1 MSTVMSTTV
10 STTGSVK
17 RQQINL
23 FNPAFQP
30 QKQVLSSATIALAL
44 GAVIAGIAILA
55 VVGRMETAE
64 LRRQASSGAAQ
75 LEQRQARLASANREF
90 APRQKDATLDA
101 QIAEAG
107 TQLASM
113 RHISG
118 ALSRGELGD
127 TSGFAGYFR
136 ALARQS
142 AQGLWLTGVTIG
154 AGGTQIGIK
163 GRTVDPA
170 MVPGY
175 LNRLTHEPLMQGK
188 SFASLQIGE
197 AAPLQVQDADG
208 KASTRPA
215 PYVEFSLQ
223 SVPDAVVPGVRP

>member
-1 MSTVMSTTV
+1 M
-10 STTGSVK
+10 K
-17 RQQINL
+17 QQINL

-30 QKQVLSSATIALAL
+30 QKQVLSSATIALAV
-44 GAVIAGIAILA
+44 GAVIAGVAIFA
-55 VVGRMETAE
+55 VIGKMETAE
-64 LRRQASSGAAQ
+64 LRRQADSGAVQ
-75 LEQRQARLASANREF
+75 LEKRQARLASANREF
-90 APRQKDATLDA
+90 IPRQKDATLEA
-101 QIAEAG
+101 QIAEAN
-107 TQLASM
+107 TQLAAM

-127 TSGFAGYFR
+127 TGGFAGYFK

-142 AQGLWLTGVTIG
+142 AQGLWLTGVTVG
-154 AGGTQIGIK
+154 AGGAQIGIK

-175 LNRLTHEPLMQGK
+175 LNRLTQEPLMQGK

-208 KASTRPA
+208 KPATRPA
-215 PYVEFSLQ
+215 PYIEFSLQ
-223 SVPDAVVPGVRP
+223 SVPEESRP

>member
-1 MSTVMSTTV
+1 M
-10 STTGSVK
+10 K
-17 RQQINL
+17 QQINL

-30 QKQVLSSATIALAL
+30 QKQVLSSATIALAV
-44 GAVIAGIAILA
+44 GVVIVGIAILA
-55 VVGRMETAE
+55 VAGKMETAE
-64 LRRQASSGAAQ
+64 LQQQASSGATQ
-75 LEQRQARLASANREF
+75 LEKRQARLATANREF
-90 APRQKDATLDA
+90 TPRQKDATLDA
-101 QIAEAG
+101 QIAQADM
-107 TQLASM
+107 QLAAM

-127 TSGFAGYFR
+127 TSGFAGYFK

-142 AQGLWLTGVTIG
+142 AQGLWLTGVTVG
-154 AGGTQIGIK
+154 AGGAQIGIK

-208 KASTRPA
+208 KPATRPA
-215 PYVEFSLQ
+215 PYIEFSLQ
-223 SVPDAVVPGVRP
+223 SVPEESRP

>member
-1 MSTVMSTTV
+1 MSTTA
-10 STTGSVK
+10 

-30 QKQVLSSATIALAL
+30 QKQILSSATIALAI
-44 GAVIAGIAILA
+44 GAVIAGVAILA
-55 VVGRMETAE
+55 VIGKMETAE
-64 LRRQASSGAAQ
+64 LQQQARSGAVQ
-75 LEQRQARLASANREF
+75 LEKRQARLASANAEF
-90 APRQKDATLDA
+90 APRQKDTTLDA
-101 QIAEAG
+101 QIAEASA
-107 TQLASM
+107 QLAAM

-127 TSGFAGYFR
+127 TSGFAGYFK

-142 AQGLWLTGVTIG
+142 AQGLWLTGVTVD
-154 AGGTQIGIK
+154 AGGSQIGIK

-197 AAPLQVQDADG
+197 AAPLQVQDAEG
-208 KASTRPA
+208 KPATRPA
-215 PYVEFSLQ
+215 PYIEFSLQ
-223 SVPDAVVPGVRP
+223 SVPEEPRK

>member
-1 MSTVMSTTV
+1 M
-10 STTGSVK
+10 K
-17 RQQINL
+17 QQINL

-30 QKQVLSSATIALAL
+30 QKQVLSSATIALA
-44 GAVIAGIAILA
+44 VVVVVAGIAILA
-55 VVGRMETAE
+55 VAGRMETAE
-64 LRRQASSGAAQ
+64 LRQQASSGATQ
-75 LEQRQARLASANREF
+75 LEKRQARLDSVNREF
-90 APRQKDATLDA
+90 TPRQKDATLEA
-101 QIAEAG
+101 QIAEAN
-107 TQLASM
+107 TQLTAM

-127 TSGFAGYFR
+127 TSGFAGYFK

-142 AQGLWLTGVTIG
+142 AQGLWLTGVTVG
-154 AGGTQIGIK
+154 AGGAQIGIK

-208 KASTRPA
+208 KPATRPA
-215 PYVEFSLQ
+215 PYIEFSLQ
-223 SVPDAVVPGVRP
+223 SIPEEQGK

>member
-1 MSTVMSTTV
+1 M
-10 STTGSVK
+10 K
-17 RQQINL
+17 QQINL

-30 QKQVLSSATIALAL
+30 QKHVLSSATIALAV
-44 GAVIAGIAILA
+44 GVVIAGIAILA
-55 VVGRMETAE
+55 VAGRMETAE
-64 LRRQASSGAAQ
+64 LQQQASSGAAQ
-75 LEQRQARLASANREF
+75 LEKRQERLAAANREF
-90 APRQKDATLDA
+90 IPRQKDATLEA
-101 QIAEAG
+101 QIAEAN
-107 TQLASM
+107 TQLTAM

-127 TSGFAGYFR
+127 TSGFAGYFK

-142 AQGLWLTGVTIG
+142 AQGLWLTGVTVG
-154 AGGTQIGIK
+154 AGGAQIGIK

-208 KASTRPA
+208 KPATRPA
-215 PYVEFSLQ
+215 PYIEFSLQ
-223 SVPDAVVPGVRP
+223 SVPEEQGK

>member
-1 MSTVMSTTV
+1 MST
-10 STTGSVK
+10 

-30 QKQVLSSATIALAL
+30 QKQVLSSATIALAM
-44 GAVIAGIAILA
+44 GVVIAGVTILA
-55 VVGRMETAE
+55 VIGKMETAQ
-64 LRRQASSGAAQ
+64 LQQQAGSGAAQ
-75 LEQRQARLASANREF
+75 LEQRQARLLEANREF
-90 APRQKDATLDA
+90 VPRQKDATLDA

-107 TQLASM
+107 TQLAAM

-127 TSGFAGYFR
+127 TSGFAGYFK

-142 AQGLWLTGVTIG
+142 AQGLWLTGVTVD
-154 AGGTQIGIK
+154 AGGSQIGIK

-197 AAPLQVQDADG
+197 AAPLQVQDAEG
-208 KASTRPA
+208 KPATRPA
-215 PYVEFSLQ
+215 PYIEFSLQ
-223 SVPDAVVPGVRP
+223 SVPEEPRK

>member
-1 MSTVMSTTV
+1 MSTIT
-10 STTGSVK
+10 

-30 QKQVLSSATIALAL
+30 QKQILSSATIALAI
-44 GAVIAGIAILA
+44 GAVIAGVAILS
-55 VVGRMETAE
+55 VIGKMEIAE
-64 LRRQASSGAAQ
+64 LQQQAASGAAQ
-75 LEQRQARLASANREF
+75 LEKRQARLASANSEF
-90 APRQKDATLDA
+90 APRQKDTTLDA
-101 QIAEAG
+101 QIAEASA
-107 TQLASM
+107 QLAAM

-127 TSGFAGYFR
+127 TSGFAGYFK

-142 AQGLWLTGVTIG
+142 AQGLWLTGVTVD
-154 AGGTQIGIK
+154 AGGSQIGIK

-197 AAPLQVQDADG
+197 AAPLQVQDAEG
-208 KASTRPA
+208 KPATRPA
-215 PYVEFSLQ
+215 PYIEFSLQ
-223 SVPDAVVPGVRP
+223 SVPEEPRK

>member
-1 MSTVMSTTV
+1 MSAVT
-10 STTGSVK
+10 

-30 QKQVLSSATIALAL
+30 QKQILSSATIALAV
-44 GAVIAGIAILA
+44 GAVIAGVAILA
-55 VVGRMETAE
+55 AIGKMETAE
-64 LRRQASSGAAQ
+64 LQQQAASGAAR
-75 LEQRQARLASANREF
+75 LEQRQARLAAANREF
-90 APRQKDATLDA
+90 VPRQKDATLDA
-101 QIAEAG
+101 QIADAS
-107 TQLASM
+107 TQLAAM

-127 TSGFAGYFR
+127 TSGFAGYFK

-142 AQGLWLTGVTIG
+142 AQGLWLTGVTVG

-208 KASTRPA
+208 KPATRAA
-215 PYVEFSLQ
+215 PYIEFSLQ
-223 SVPDAVVPGVRP
+223 SVAAEPVK

>member
-1 MSTVMSTTV
+1 M
-10 STTGSVK
+10 K
-17 RQQINL
+17 QQINL

-30 QKQVLSSATIALAL
+30 QKQVLSSASIAVAIGATIVGVAL
-44 GAVIAGIAILA
+44 LA
-55 VVGRMETAE
+55 VGGNRETAA
-64 LRRQASSGAAQ
+64 LRQQASSGAAQ

-101 QIAEAG
+101 QIMDAS
-107 TQLASM
+107 TQLVAM

-118 ALSRGELGD
+118 ALARGELGD
-127 TSGFAGYFR
+127 TNGFAGYFK
-136 ALARQS
+136 ALARQGM
-142 AQGLWLTGVTIG
+142 QGLWLTGVTIG
-154 AGGTQIGIK
+154 AGGAQIGIK
-163 GRTVDPA
+163 GRTLDAA

-208 KASTRPA
+208 KLAARPA
-215 PYVEFSLQ
+215 PYIEFSLQ
-223 SVPDAVVPGVRP
+223 SVAEEPAR

>member
-1 MSTVMSTTV
+1 M
-10 STTGSVK
+10 K
-17 RQQINL
+17 QQINL

-30 QKQVLSSATIALAL
+30 QKQVLSSATIALAV
-44 GAVIAGIAILA
+44 GAVLAGVAILA
-55 VVGRMETAE
+55 VIGKMETAE
-64 LRRQASSGAAQ
+64 LRRQADSGAVQ
-75 LEQRQARLASANREF
+75 LEKRQARLASANREF
-90 APRQKDATLDA
+90 VPRQKDATLEA
-101 QIAEAG
+101 QIAEAN
-107 TQLASM
+107 TQLAAM

-127 TSGFAGYFR
+127 TGGFAGYFK

-142 AQGLWLTGVTIG
+142 AQGLWLTGVTVG
-154 AGGTQIGIK
+154 AGGAQIGIR

-197 AAPLQVQDADG
+197 AAPLQVPDADG
-208 KASTRPA
+208 KPATRPA
-215 PYVEFSLQ
+215 PYIEFSLQ
-223 SVPDAVVPGVRP
+223 SVPEEQGK

>member
-1 MSTVMSTTV
+1 MSMSM
-10 STTGSVK
+10 SA
-17 RQQINL
+17 RQQVNL

-30 QKQVLSSATIALAL
+30 QKQILSSATIALAV
-44 GAVIAGIAILA
+44 GAVIAGLGILA
-55 VVGRMETAE
+55 LAGKMETDA
-64 LRRQASSGAAQ
+64 LRQQANSGAAQ
-75 LEQRQARLASANREF
+75 LEKRQARLAAANLEF
-90 APRQKDATLDA
+90 APRQKDASLDA
-101 QIAEAG
+101 QIAEALA
-107 TQLASM
+107 QLTAM

-127 TSGFAGYFR
+127 TSGFAGYFK

-142 AQGLWLTGVTIG
+142 VHGLWLTGVTVG
-154 AGGTQIGIK
+154 AGGSQIGIE
-163 GRTVDPA
+163 GRAVDPA

-208 KASTRPA
+208 KPATRPA
-215 PYVEFSLQ
+215 PYIEFSLQ
-223 SVPDAVVPGVRP
+223 SVPEEQGK

>member
-1 MSTVMSTTV
+1 M
-10 STTGSVK
+10 K
-17 RQQINL
+17 QQINL

-30 QKQVLSSATIALAL
+30 QKQVLSSATIALAV
-44 GAVIAGIAILA
+44 GIVIAGIAILA
-55 VVGRMETAE
+55 AAGKMETAE
-64 LRRQASSGAAQ
+64 LQQQANSGAAQ
-75 LEQRQARLASANREF
+75 LEKRQARLATANREF
-90 APRQKDATLDA
+90 TPRQKDATLDA
-101 QIAEAG
+101 QIAQAD
-107 TQLASM
+107 TQLAAM

-127 TSGFAGYFR
+127 TSGFAGYFK

-142 AQGLWLTGVTIG
+142 AQGLWLTGVTVG
-154 AGGTQIGIK
+154 AGGAQIGIK

-208 KASTRPA
+208 KPATRPA
-215 PYVEFSLQ
+215 PYIEFSLQ
-223 SVPDAVVPGVRP
+223 SVPEESRP

>member
-1 MSTVMSTTV
+1 M
-10 STTGSVK
+10 K
-17 RQQINL
+17 QQINL

-30 QKQVLSSATIALAL
+30 QKQVLSSATIALAV
-44 GAVIAGIAILA
+44 GAVVAGIAILA
-55 VVGRMETAE
+55 AIGKMETAE
-64 LRRQASSGAAQ
+64 LQQQAASGAAQ
-75 LEQRQARLASANREF
+75 LEKCQARLATANREF
-90 APRQKDATLDA
+90 IPRQKDATLEA
-101 QIAEAG
+101 QIAEAT
-107 TQLASM
+107 TQLAAM

-127 TSGFAGYFR
+127 TSGFAGYFK

-142 AQGLWLTGVTIG
+142 AQGLWLTGVTVG
-154 AGGTQIGIK
+154 AGGAQIGIK

-188 SFASLQIGE
+188 SFASLQISE

-208 KASTRPA
+208 KPATRPA
-215 PYVEFSLQ
+215 PYIEFSLQ
-223 SVPDAVVPGVRP
+223 SVPEEQGK

>member
-1 MSTVMSTTV
+1 MNQ
-10 STTGSVK
+10 SVK

-30 QKQVLSSATIALAL
+30 QKQVLSSATIALAV
-44 GAVIAGIAILA
+44 GAVVAGVAILA
-55 VVGRMETAE
+55 VIGRMETAE
-64 LRRQASSGAAQ
+64 LRRQAASGASH
-75 LEQRQARLASANREF
+75 LEKSQARLASANREF
-90 APRQKDATLDA
+90 IPRQKDATLEA
-101 QIAEAG
+101 QIAEAS
-107 TQLASM
+107 TQLAAM

-127 TSGFAGYFR
+127 TGGFAGYFK

-142 AQGLWLTGVTIG
+142 VQGLWLTGVTVG
-154 AGGTQIGIK
+154 AGGAQIGIK

-208 KASTRPA
+208 KPATRPA
-215 PYVEFSLQ
+215 PYIEFSLQ
-223 SVPDAVVPGVRP
+223 SVPEESRP

>member
-1 MSTVMSTTV
+1 MNQPVQ
-10 STTGSVK
+10 

-30 QKQVLSSATIALAL
+30 QKQVLSSGTIALAV
-44 GAVIAGIAILA
+44 GGVIAGVAILA
-55 VVGRMETAE
+55 AANHMETAE
-64 LRRQASSGAAQ
+64 LQRQASSGAAQ
-75 LEQRQARLASANREF
+75 LEKRQARLATANREF

-101 QIAEAG
+101 QIVQAD
-107 TQLASM
+107 TQLAAM
-113 RHISG
+113 RHLSG

-127 TSGFAGYFR
+127 TSGFAGYFK

-142 AQGLWLTGVTIG
+142 AQGLWLTGVTVG
-154 AGGTQIGIK
+154 AGGAQIGIK
-163 GRTVDPA
+163 GRAVDPA

-197 AAPLQVQDADG
+197 AAPLAAQDADG
-208 KASTRPA
+208 KPASRPA
-215 PYVEFSLQ
+215 PYIEFSLQ
-223 SVPDAVVPGVRP
+223 SVPEEPKQ

>member
-1 MSTVMSTTV
+1 M
-10 STTGSVK
+10 K
-17 RQQINL
+17 QQINL

-30 QKQVLSSATIALAL
+30 QKQVLSSATIALAV
-44 GAVIAGIAILA
+44 GVVIAGIAILA
-55 VVGRMETAE
+55 VAGKFETAE
-64 LRRQASSGAAQ
+64 LQQQASSGASQ
-75 LEQRQARLASANREF
+75 LGKRQERLATANREF
-90 APRQKDATLDA
+90 IPRQKDATLEA
-101 QIAEAG
+101 QIAEAN
-107 TQLASM
+107 TQLVAM

-127 TSGFAGYFR
+127 TSGFAGYFK

-142 AQGLWLTGVTIG
+142 AQGLWLTGVTVG
-154 AGGTQIGIK
+154 AGGAQIGIK

-197 AAPLQVQDADG
+197 AAPLQVQDAEG
-208 KASTRPA
+208 KPATRPA
-215 PYVEFSLQ
+215 PYIEFSLQ
-223 SVPDAVVPGVRP
+223 SVPEESRP

>member
-1 MSTVMSTTV
+1 M
-10 STTGSVK
+10 K
-17 RQQINL
+17 QQINL

-30 QKQVLSSATIALAL
+30 QKHVLSSATIALAV
-44 GAVIAGIAILA
+44 GVVIAGIAMLA
-55 VVGRMETAE
+55 VAGRMETAE
-64 LRRQASSGAAQ
+64 LQQQASSGAAQ
-75 LEQRQARLASANREF
+75 LEKRQERLAAANREF
-90 APRQKDATLDA
+90 IPRQKDATLEA
-101 QIAEAG
+101 QIAEAN
-107 TQLASM
+107 TQLTAM

-127 TSGFAGYFR
+127 TSGFAGYFK

-142 AQGLWLTGVTIG
+142 AQGLWLTGVTVG
-154 AGGTQIGIK
+154 AGGAQIGIK

-208 KASTRPA
+208 KPATRPA
-215 PYVEFSLQ
+215 PYIEFSLQ
-223 SVPDAVVPGVRP
+223 SVPEEQGK

>member
-1 MSTVMSTTV
+1 MSTVT
-10 STTGSVK
+10 

-30 QKQVLSSATIALAL
+30 QKQVLSSATIGLAM
-44 GAVIAGIAILA
+44 GVVIAGIAILA
-55 VVGRMETAE
+55 AIGKMESAQ
-64 LRRQASSGAAQ
+64 LQQQAGSGAAQ
-75 LEQRQARLASANREF
+75 LEQRQARLLEANREF
-90 APRQKDATLDA
+90 VPRQKDATLDA
-101 QIAEAG
+101 QIAEAS
-107 TQLASM
+107 TQLAAM

-127 TSGFAGYFR
+127 TSGFAGYFK

-142 AQGLWLTGVTIG
+142 AQGLWLTGVTVD

-197 AAPLQVQDADG
+197 AAPLQVQDAEG
-208 KASTRPA
+208 KPANRPA
-215 PYVEFSLQ
+215 PYIEFSLQ
-223 SVPDAVVPGVRP
+223 SVPEEPRK